1 MKKFFLILLAAVTSL
16 TLVSCSDV
24 ENVAEGTKEEPI
36 KIIAAHN
43 QTSSES
49 PYQAGLLKF
58 KEVAEEASD
67 GRIEVE
73 VHAGTIVTEE
83 PELVQKLMVGAA
95 DVVLVSSG
103 FLTLTGIPDFD
114 CFV

>member
-1 MKKFFLILLAAVTSL
+1 MKKFFLTLLAAVTSM

-24 ENVAEGTKEEPI
+24 KNIEEGTKEEPI

-49 PYQAGLLKF
+49 PYQTGLQKF
-58 KEVAEEASD
+58 KEEAEEEAG

-73 VHAGTIVTEE
+73 IHAGTISTEG
-83 PELVQKLMVGAA
+83 PELVQKLVVGAA
-95 DVVLVSSG
+95 GAVLVS
-103 FLTLTGIPDFD
+103 TG
-114 CFV
+114 VMTR